1 MLVVNICRINFS
13 KYLKHTRIMRYI
25 TSSYTLEI
33 NAVVEQKIQHIL
45 EYVRAMM
52 FEMNVK
58 KMCLANVCHYVV
70 KLINRMPTT
79 IIKNHVPYYAFFWAK
94 AYI

>member
-25 TSSYTLEI
+25 TSRYTPEM
-33 NAVVEQKIQHIL
+33 NGVAERKNRHIS
-45 EYVRAMM
+45 ECVRAIM

-58 KMCLANVCHYVV
+58 KMFWGDAYHYAVT
-70 KLINRMPTT
+70 LINRMATT
-79 IIKNHVPYYAFFWAK
+79 IIKNHTPYELVFR
-94 AYI
+94 